1 MIIHRIALAIPYPT
15 PLQSRPLV
23 LPLMLRALAA
33 EKPRDAEQ
41 NASFMLCTARRRLPR
56 GASAAPTGSD
66 FGYRHIPL
74 LPLSSFRA
82 PIGSQHVHGSIEST
96 AVHDD
101 KLGDLS
107 SLASG

>member
-1 MIIHRIALAIPYPT
+1 MLRLCCT
-15 PLQSRPLV
+15 PPGADYLEARPPRPL
-23 LPLMLRALAA
+23 
-33 EKPRDAEQ
+33 EQ
-41 NASFMLCTARRRLPR
+41 TPAIDT
-56 GASAAPTGSD
+56 
-66 FGYRHIPL
+66 IPL

-82 PIGSQHVHGSIEST
+82 PIGSQHAHGSIEST